1 MPRMPIMPNPQGP
14 LAPEPGWITMNAIVK
29 PALLND
35 PVERGIATYLDEII
49 ALRHDLHQYPE
60 LAFQEHRTS
69 KKVAALL
76 ADWGYEVAAGI
87 AGTGVVATLRRGD
100 GQRSIGIRADM
111 DALPI
116 EEATGLDYA
125 SSNPGVMHACGHDG
139 HTSILLAAAR
149 YLAENGN
156 FSGTLRLI
164 FQPAEEIGAGARKM
178 LSEGLFERFPV
189 DAVFGLHNWPGVPT
203 GQFGFV
209 VGPAMAS
216 VDQAV
221 IKIVGKGGHGAEPH
235 RAVDP
240 VLASASFITA
250 LQSVVSRNIDPQ
262 DMAVATVGSIHAGS
276 ASNVIPESVEMKLTM
291 RAFSEGVRAKLQE
304 RIPALA
310 RAQAESF
317 GAEADVNYRLGFPA
331 LVNHAGETDF
341 ARNVAVSA
349 LGPAALAADFRP
361 RTASEDFAFMLEAK
375 PGSYLFVGNGD
386 SAPLHSA
393 QYNFNDAIIAP
404 AARYWVRLAETFLAD
419 DNR

>member
-1 MPRMPIMPNPQGP
+1 MNIIAQNPCS
-14 LAPEPGWITMNAIVK
+14 K
-29 PALLND
+29 D
-35 PVERGIATYLDEII
+35 PVEKGIAAYLDEII

-60 LAFQEHRTS
+60 LAFQELRTS
-69 KKVAALL
+69 KLVASRLSS
-76 ADWGYEVAAGI
+76 WGYEVATGI
-87 AGTGVVATLRRGD
+87 AGTGIVATLRRGD
-100 GQRSIGIRADM
+100 GKKRIGIRADM

-116 EEATGLDYA
+116 EEATGLAYA

-149 YLAENGN
+149 YLAESGN

-178 LSEGLFERFPV
+178 ISEGLFERFPV
-189 DAVFGLHNWPGVPT
+189 DAVFGLHNWPGVPA

-209 VGPAMAS
+209 SGPAMAS

-221 IKIVGKGGHGAEPH
+221 IKIIGKGGHGAEPH

-250 LQSVVSRNIDPQ
+250 LQSVVSRNVDPQ
-262 DMAVATVGSIHAGS
+262 DMAVVTVGSIHAGS

-291 RAFSEGVRAKLQE
+291 RAFSETVRQLLRE

-331 LVNHAGETDF
+331 LVNHAGETEF
-341 ARNVAVSA
+341 ARRVAYDA
-349 LGPAALAADFRP
+349 LGPEAIEKDFRP
-361 RTASEDFAFMLEAK
+361 RTASEDFAFMLQAN

-386 SAPLHSA
+386 GAPLHSA

-404 AARYWVRLAETFLAD
+404 AARYWVRLAETFLTD
-419 DNR
+419 DNG

>member
-1 MPRMPIMPNPQGP
+1 
-14 LAPEPGWITMNAIVK
+14 MNAIIK
-29 PALLND
+29 PASVAD
-35 PVERGIATYLDEII
+35 QIETGIAAYLDEII
-49 ALRHDLHQYPE
+49 ALRRDLHQYPE

-69 KKVAALL
+69 KKVASLL
-76 ADWGYEVAAGI
+76 ADWGYDVVSGI
-87 AGTGVVATLRRGD
+87 AGTGVVATLARGD
-100 GQRSIGIRADM
+100 GQRRLGVRADM

-116 EEATGLDYA
+116 EETTELDYA

-149 YLAENGN
+149 YLAESGN

-178 LSEGLFERFPV
+178 LSEGLFDRFPV

-209 VGPAMAS
+209 TGPAMAS

-276 ASNVIPESVEMKLTM
+276 ASNVIPEAVEMKLTM
-291 RAFSEGVRAKLQE
+291 RAFSEQVRARLQE

-317 GAEADVNYRLGFPA
+317 GAVAEVNYRLGFPA
-331 LVNHAGETDF
+331 LVNHAEETAF
-341 ARNVAVSA
+341 ARNVALQT
-349 LGPAALAADFRP
+349 LGTAAVETDFRP
-361 RTASEDFAFMLEAK
+361 RTASEDFAFMLQAK

-393 QYNFNDAIIAP
+393 QYDFNDAIIAP
-404 AARYWVRLAETFLAD
+404 AARYWVRLAETFLAN

>member
-1 MPRMPIMPNPQGP
+1 
-14 LAPEPGWITMNAIVK
+14 MNIIAQNSHS
-29 PALLND
+29 ND
-35 PVERGIATYLDEII
+35 PVEKGIAAYLDEII

-60 LAFQEHRTS
+60 LAFQELRTS
-69 KKVAALL
+69 KLVASHLSS
-76 ADWGYEVAAGI
+76 WGYEVATGI
-87 AGTGVVATLRRGD
+87 AGTGIVATLKRGD
-100 GQRSIGIRADM
+100 GKKRIGIRADM

-116 EEATGLDYA
+116 EEATGLAYA

-149 YLAENGN
+149 YLAESGN

-178 LSEGLFERFPV
+178 ISEGLFERFPV
-189 DAVFGLHNWPGVPT
+189 DAVFGLHNWPGVPA

-209 VGPAMAS
+209 SGPAMAS

-221 IKIVGKGGHGAEPH
+221 IKIIGKGGHGAEPH

-250 LQSVVSRNIDPQ
+250 LQSVVSRNVDPQ
-262 DMAVATVGSIHAGS
+262 DMAVVTVGSIHAGS

-291 RAFSEGVRAKLQE
+291 RAFSETVRQLLRE

-331 LVNHAGETDF
+331 LVNHTAETAF
-341 ARNVAVSA
+341 ARDVAYDA
-349 LGPAALAADFRP
+349 LGPAAVEKDFQP
-361 RTASEDFAFMLEAK
+361 RTASEDFAFMLQAN

-386 SAPLHSA
+386 SAPLHNA
-393 QYNFNDAIIAP
+393 HYNFNDAIIAP
-404 AARYWVRLAETFLAD
+404 AARYWVRLAETFLTD
-419 DNR
+419 DNG